1 MNHTAGTAEK
11 CEDHMDRYES
21 LHLPGSKWGQRLIHS
36 MESISMRQGE
46 QRAETEPWSA
56 MVANSPFVRTTK
68 KSSDIA
74 EGVHVGNDDLDVS
87 DADEKTR
94 LGSASVEMIV

>member
-1 MNHTAGTAEK
+1 
-11 CEDHMDRYES
+11 MDRHES
-21 LHLPGSKWGQRLIHS
+21 LHFPGGKWGQRLIHA
-36 MESISMRQGE
+36 MESIPMRQGE

-56 MVANSPFVRTTK
+56 MVVYSPFVRTIK

-87 DADEKTR
+87 AAEQAR
-94 LGSASVEMIV
+94 IREC